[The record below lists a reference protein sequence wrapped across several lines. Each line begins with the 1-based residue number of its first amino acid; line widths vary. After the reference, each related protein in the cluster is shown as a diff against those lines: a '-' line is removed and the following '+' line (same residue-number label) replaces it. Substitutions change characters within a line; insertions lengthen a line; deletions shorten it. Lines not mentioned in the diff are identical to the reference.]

1 MRHRLKTQDIQRNAV
16 ESKSAQSEL
25 QEGWCRSALSET
37 VDFRKGKKPAELRNE
52 PATGFVPYLDIQAIQ
67 EQNVRQFADVA
78 SSRLSTPSDV
88 LVVWDGARSGLV
100 GMTEAGAIGST
111 IMALSAKLIEP
122 EYLRL
127 FIASQ
132 YELINSNT
140 RGTGIPHVDPE
151 VFWNLKIPLAPL
163 AEQRRIVAKLET
175 VLGKVSSNQQR
186 LARIPTLLKRFR
198 QSVLAAACSGNLTA
212 DWRESRG
219 LAQEFESVALD
230 EVAEYLGGF
239 AYRSPT
245 FTSDGK
251 HQVIRIGNVRPMRIE
266 ISSSP
271 VFISDSIA
279 KETERFRLRVNDIV
293 VSMTG
298 TKYKR
303 DYGYAAI
310 VHEEDG
316 SLYLNQ
322 RVSRIR
328 CGAKLVPRFLL
339 YWMHSDL
346 FRNHFFAE
354 ETGNVNQGNV
364 GADGIRKAPIVIPS
378 ITEQHEIVKRV
389 EQLFTLSDLIE
400 ARFRKAQT
408 QIDRMTQSVLA
419 KAFRG
424 ELVPT
429 EAELAR
435 RENRSYEPA
444 SELLAR
450 IEITKTERSAGS
462 TAKRRR
468 IKPQP

>member
-1 MRHRLKTQDIQRNAV
+1 MKLVFLQRTKLGSV
-16 ESKSAQSEL
+16 ELGKVCKILNGFPFKSTLFTKSE
-25 QEGWCRSALSET
+25 GYPVIRIRDLSTGRTET
-37 VDFRKGKKPAELRNE
+37 FFNGEVPSDFIVDNGDLLVGMDGNFRCVEWQGGQAGLNQRVCKISPDERFMPRKFLLFGLN
-52 PATGFVPYLDIQAIQ
+52 GYLQAIQ
-67 EQNVRQFADVA
+67 NATSSVTVGHL
-78 SSRLSTPSDV
+78 SSRDLALIPFPLPPV
-88 LVVWDGARSGLV
+88 L
-100 GMTEAGAIGST
+100 
-111 IMALSAKLIEP
+111 
-122 EYLRL
+122 
-127 FIASQ
+127 
-132 YELINSNT
+132 
-140 RGTGIPHVDPE
+140 
-151 VFWNLKIPLAPL
+151 
-163 AEQRRIVAKLET
+163 EQHRIVAKLEE
-175 VLGKVSSNQQR
+175 VLGRVASSKQR
-186 LARIPTLLKRFR
+186 LSRIPALLKRFR
-198 QSVLAAACSGNLTA
+198 QSVLAAACSGKLTA

-230 EVAEYLGGF
+230 EVTDYLGGF

-251 HQVIRIGNVRPMRIE
+251 HQVIRIGNVRPMRLE
-266 ISSSP
+266 VSSSP
-271 VFISDSIA
+271 VFISNSIA

-328 CGAKLVPRFLL
+328 CGSKLVPRFLL

-346 FRNHFFAE
+346 FRNHFFAG

-364 GADGIRKAPIVIPS
+364 GADGIRKAPIEIPS

-389 EQLFTLSDLIE
+389 EQLFTFSDQIE
-400 ARFRKAQT
+400 ARFKKAQA
-408 QIDRMTQSVLA
+408 QVDRLTQSVLA

-435 RENRSYEPA
+435 REKRSFESA

-450 IEITKTERSAGS
+450 IEMTKTERSAGS

-468 IKPQP
+468 IKIQP